1 MHSYSVMCDKKH
13 RNNYIRGRNICDEV
27 YKESYNVCVT
37 MLKNDNKI
45 SVNVAGYS
53 VCALLDTGSTISTIN
68 WELHNKIKQTTKLV
82 VNDVRKLNDK
92 TILQPYPMLNM
103 NYLLADIGKRKCKYF
118 SLIDL
123 SDSYRQIP
131 LTKRSQQI
139 ATMSTIIGDF
149 SPTICIFGLKN
160 LPFVFTRLM
169 DKIFSSIR
177 GKYMEF
183 FLDDIIIYSTTFE
196 EHVCHILRIHVTS
209 PILGERISAITLT
222 QQRKQWLSVE
232 LNRWRSERIHYYFF
246 NNKNRTL
253 IIMM

>member
-1 MHSYSVMCDKKH
+1 MSQW
-13 RNNYIRGRNICDEV
+13 I
-27 YKESYNVCVT
+27 VT
-37 MLKNDNKI
+37 METTVLVNKPH
-45 SVNVAGYS
+45 S
-53 VCALLDTGSTISTIN
+53 
-68 WELHNKIKQTTKLV
+68 NKMRMC
-82 VNDVRKLNDK
+82 NDVRKLNDK
-92 TILQPYPMLNM
+92 TILQPYLMLNM

-149 SPTICIFGLKN
+149 SPTTCIFGLKN

-177 GKYMEF
+177 GKYMES

-196 EHVCHILRIHVTS
+196 EHVCHIEQVIIRLQNAQLTAKPVKN
-209 PILGERISAITLT
+209 IS
-222 QQRKQWLSVE
+222 
-232 LNRWRSERIHYYFF
+232 
-246 NNKNRTL
+246 
-253 IIMM
+253 M